1 MRPELIV
8 AEKEFRDHIMSKRF
22 IVIFGI
28 MMLLA
33 IYAIATGTDA
43 YNKALDEYKNPQNS
57 PYYQSQL
64 YHMNQLQ
71 QQIDN
76 ATANNVS
83 AEMVQMWQSQL
94 DSYREPPMP
103 SVLKVFQNMVFLF
116 TFVGMILGAA
126 MGFDQ
131 IAREKDEGSIKFLAS
146 SPIYR
151 DAIINGK
158 TIGAIAALSAAM
170 GAAFAIA
177 IAILMLK
184 GIVPGLED
192 LVRIF
197 LFFLAGMLY
206 CTVFFALAMMMSA
219 LSRNTAMAAIFTVG
233 MVFAVF
239 IFTVIAVLASSM
251 IASTIVGPAPE
262 IDFSQQYTPMPIIGN
277 GSVEG
282 VNPTSY
288 PTPIPYEETPWGQY
302 SNRLQKAQADIS
314 GILSAFSPI
323 DSFSGFPS
331 YYNMGIGPA
340 LITEDTTNTYM
351 YMSAIGTTRADT
363 EMTLPDALGKVWMRV
378 LILIAEIIT
387 AFAIAYLAFMRTDIR

>member
-1 MRPELIV
+1 MTISLG
-8 AEKEFRDHIMSKRF
+8 KRF

-33 IYAIATGTDA
+33 VYAVYSGTDA
-43 YNKALDEYKNPQNS
+43 YNKALDQYKNPEHS
-57 PYYQSQL
+57 PGYQSQQQ
-64 YHMNQLQ
+64 YMSQVQ
-71 QQIDN
+71 QQIEN
-76 ATANNVS
+76 ARARNAS
-83 AEMVQMWQSQL
+83 ADEIQMWQSQL
-94 DSYREPPMP
+94 DSMQNPPMP
-103 SVLKVFQNMVFLF
+103 SVLNVFQSMTFLF
-116 TFVGMILGAA
+116 TFVGMVLGAA

-158 TIGAIAALSAAM
+158 TIGAIAALAAAM

-206 CTVFFALAMMMSA
+206 CTVFFALAMMVSA
-219 LSRNTAMAAIFTVG
+219 LSKNTAIAAIFTVG

-239 IFTVIAVLASSM
+239 IFTIMAMIAVSM
-251 IASTIVGPAPE
+251 IVALIVGPAP
-262 IDFSQQYTPMPIIGN
+262 ISDNSQQYYYGPVMGN
-277 GSVEG
+277 GSVEE
-282 VNPTSY
+282 VSVTEY
-288 PTPIPYEETPWGQY
+288 PTPIPYEETPFGKYNDRMQQVR
-302 SNRLQKAQADIS
+302 SQIS

-323 DSFSGFPS
+323 DSFSGYPT
-331 YYNMGIGPA
+331 YDQPGIGPA
-340 LITEDTTNTYM
+340 LITRQGTGAYMYGYTTGSTNTGKET
-351 YMSAIGTTRADT
+351 S
-363 EMTLPDALGKVWMRV
+363 LPDALASVWVRV
-378 LILIAEIIT
+378 LILIAEIIA